1 MPKIT
6 VLPDRVTIEA
16 DADQTLLAAS
26 PEGGISH
33 TNLCGRQ
40 VPVLYVPN
48 TGP

>member
-40 VPVLYVPN
+40 VPVL
-48 TGP
+48 